1 MADQQ
6 LAGSLMWA
14 LVMVVDSFWL
24 MIAAVEWFNGEE
36 RRSRRIDAEIESE
49 IAAKT
54 AAGN

>member
-1 MADQQ
+1 
-6 LAGSLMWA
+6 MWA